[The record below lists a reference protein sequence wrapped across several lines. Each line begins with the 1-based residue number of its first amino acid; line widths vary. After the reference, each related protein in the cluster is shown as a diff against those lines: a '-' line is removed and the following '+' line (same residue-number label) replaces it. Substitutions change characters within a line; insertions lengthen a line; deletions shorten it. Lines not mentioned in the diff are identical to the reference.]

1 MLQWS
6 GRRDFSSIRKAHKCV
21 GSLSFLWG
29 LDVGQTRGSTRRVD
43 GV

>member
-1 MLQWS
+1 
-6 GRRDFSSIRKAHKCV
+6 V